1 MRFVISGG
9 GTGGGVYPALAAVDA
24 LKLRQP
30 DAKVLWIASD
40 SGPER
45 AMVERAGLPFE
56 GVPGGPFVGV
66 GAQALINLPKIAWG
80 TGQAQ
85 AIVLKYKP
93 NATLSTGGWTT
104 IPATLAS
111 WGRCPTVIY
120 MPDTEPG
127 TAIKYLARVAT
138 RIAVTTDASVEYF
151 PNKAVVTGYP
161 LRAELLRA
169 AGFDA
174 LGQPLADPPDSRVEA
189 RKRFGLR
196 DDLPTVLIMGGS
208 KGARS
213 INEAL
218 IAHLPELLQH
228 TQILHIAGALGWE
241 SVQSRTAEVTK
252 GLPDDIRARY
262 HSEGYLH
269 SEDMALALAAADL
282 AVGRAGASALGEF
295 PLFGLPAILVPYPHA
310 WRYQK
315 TNADVLAGR
324 GAAIRLDDERL
335 MDDLVPT
342 VLRLLDDAVERERM
356 SAAMREVA
364 KPDAAARIA
373 DLLIELANLS
383 AS

>member
-1 MRFVISGG
+1 MRYVISGG

-30 DAKVLWIASD
+30 DAKILWIASD

-45 AMVERAGLPFE
+45 AIVERAGLPFE

-66 GAQALINLPKIAWG
+66 GAQALPNLAKIAWG

-85 AIVLKYKP
+85 AIILKYKP
-93 NATLSTGGWTT
+93 KATLSTGGWTT

-111 WGRCPTVIY
+111 WGRCPAVIY

-138 RIAVTTDASVEYF
+138 RVAVTTDASVQYF

-174 LGQPLADPPDSRVEA
+174 LGQALADPPDARAQGRV
-189 RKRFGLR
+189 RFGLR
-196 DDLPTVLIMGGS
+196 DDVPTVLIMGGS

-213 INEAL
+213 VNEAL
-218 IAHLPELLQH
+218 MAHLPELLQQA
-228 TQILHIAGALGWE
+228 QIIHITGALDSE
-241 SVQSRTAEVTK
+241 SVQARTTGITQ
-252 GLPDDIRARY
+252 GLPDGIGARY
-262 HSEGYLH
+262 HGEAYLQ

-335 MDDLVPT
+335 MDDLAPT
-342 VLRLLDDAVERERM
+342 VLRLLADAAERERL
-356 SAAMREVA
+356 SAAMRSMA

-373 DLLIELANLS
+373 DLLIELVS
-383 AS
+383 